1 MQEWLDC
8 GNKAATIYTNQRV
21 LVNKGSYISKKAKLE
36 NSKIIEPCYISGS
49 AKIKNSVIG
58 PYVSVGPNTVIE
70 NSKIKNTI
78 LQGDSTITDAQ
89 LHNSMIGTN
98 VIYQSNNTNQ
108 KVSLG
113 DYSEVK

>member
-8 GNKAATIYTNQRV
+8 GNKIATIHTNQRV
-21 LVNKGSYISKKAKLE
+21 LINKGGYISKKAKLE
-36 NSKIIEPCYISGS
+36 NSKIIEPCYVSDS

-78 LQGDSTITDAQ
+78 LQGDSSILEAQ
-89 LHNSMIGTN
+89 LSNSMIGKN
-98 VIYQSNNTNQ
+98 VFFQSNNANQ
-108 KVSLG
+108 TVSLG
-113 DYSEVK
+113 DYTEVK